1 MKYFLIA
8 ICCSIVISLL
18 NGCRKSNN
26 ELPAFDY
33 EKAAGLWVPYEAIDK
48 DGTIIAGPFTTNSLF
63 GSYAESV
70 QLNKDQTFIP
80 VTWFDKNAFELKTPE
95 AGNFEYLS
103 SNKLL
108 FKDGLFDF
116 ECDIIKFENDD
127 LWLKI
132 FDVTYKFKRQF

>member
-1 MKYFLIA
+1 MNCQHLTMKKRLAYGFLMKPQIKMEQ
-8 ICCSIVISLL
+8 LQ
-18 NGCRKSNN
+18 R
-26 ELPAFDY
+26 
-33 EKAAGLWVPYEAIDK
+33 VP
-48 DGTIIAGPFTTNSLF
+48 NSLF

-127 LWLKI
+127 LWLKM
-132 FDVTYKFKRQF
+132 FDITYKFKRQF